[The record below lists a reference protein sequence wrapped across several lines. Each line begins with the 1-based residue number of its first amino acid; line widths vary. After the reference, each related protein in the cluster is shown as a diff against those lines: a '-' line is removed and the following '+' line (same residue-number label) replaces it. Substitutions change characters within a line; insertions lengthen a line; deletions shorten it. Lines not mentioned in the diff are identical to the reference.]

1 MRTARGRIIP
11 TGWPAPHGADPGRS
25 MKARYDVAV
34 IGGGIVGMATALA
47 LVEADGRS
55 LVVLEAED
63 TIAAHQTGHNSG
75 VIHSGL
81 YYKPGSLKARTC
93 VEGARRMV
101 AFCRRHDLPHE
112 ICGKLV
118 VATAGH
124 ELPALAELLRR
135 GRENEV
141 PDLVELDADG
151 IRRIEPHAAGL

>member
-63 TIAAHQTGHNSG
+63 TIAAHQSGHNSG

-81 YYKPGSLKARTC
+81 YYKPGSLKAQTC
-93 VEGARRMV
+93 RE
-101 AFCRRHDLPHE
+101 
-112 ICGKLV
+112 
-118 VATAGH
+118 
-124 ELPALAELLRR
+124 
-135 GRENEV
+135 GREALSSSVSRSGCRTDGVASWWSGRGPTGHRPWESSSG
-141 PDLVELDADG
+141 ADG
-151 IRRIEPHAAGL
+151 ATGP